1 MAPLHN
7 TRDHLFTQ
15 IPNMPFQACRDRMM
29 DLLESSRSRTVFPH
43 CRSDC
48 IQPEGLARDQ
58 IQQHSLTL
66 QDHAPDIRILR
77 RREVHHSAPIW
88 FMVSVVR
95 EDWCRGV
102 EAFFLHER
110 QQGGRRPVPG
120 RPAPHTESLRRLLK
134 PHTNP
139 LQAVFT
145 AP

>member
-66 QDHAPDIRILR
+66 QDHAPDIWIFR
-77 RREVHHSAPIW
+77 RREVHDSEPIW
-88 FMVSVVR
+88 FVVCVAR

-120 RPAPHTESLRRLLK
+120 RPAPHTSLSGGS
-134 PHTNP
+134 
-139 LQAVFT
+139 
-145 AP
+145 